1 MSILNNYPLL
11 SQGAISEESS
21 SIINGICGDSSL
33 KIGDTVRLLP
43 VGTGEGFTQSDDL
56 LPRVGIVD
64 SDGVSSYG
72 IVVGGDFEGA
82 YGIDPSADILSLG
95 LIAAFFGDGV
105 RICTQGKCLAFADGS
120 QNSPINIGDEL
131 TATDGSATFS
141 RTTLEIL
148 PFYQIT
154 ETARV
159 GLGLI
164 HVMSPSYSDPYDSM
178 TFDDTT
184 GFLVEVDWRTQGSSW
199 WGIRFA
205 NIDYTVATFNGIDVS
220 SSAVPLDGNYF
231 GVIFHA
237 GF

>member
-1 MSILNNYPLL
+1 MEIKGILKMKKIFLVLLFVFSTSLHAEEGFKLVLSAGLTGGGEKLISTTSGSSLTSGGLILL
-11 SQGAISEESS
+11 SAGSVYSFADSDFQIQGA
-21 SIINGICGDSSL
+21 
-33 KIGDTVRLLP
+33 
-43 VGTGEGFTQSDDL
+43 
-56 LPRVGIVD
+56 
-64 SDGVSSYG
+64 
-72 IVVGGDFEGA
+72 
-82 YGIDPSADILSLG
+82 
-95 LIAAFFGDGV
+95 FGYH
-105 RICTQGKCLAFADGS
+105 F
-120 QNSPINIGDEL
+120 DEL